1 MKSKVPSV
9 DSFGLAEGQRVAGWE
24 GEGYLLREIGTGIER
39 KLITRKFRT
48 AGALRR
54 FLETAEW
61 E

>member
-1 MKSKVPSV
+1 LV
-9 DSFGLAEGQRVAGWE
+9 
-24 GEGYLLREIGTGIER
+24 REIGTGIER